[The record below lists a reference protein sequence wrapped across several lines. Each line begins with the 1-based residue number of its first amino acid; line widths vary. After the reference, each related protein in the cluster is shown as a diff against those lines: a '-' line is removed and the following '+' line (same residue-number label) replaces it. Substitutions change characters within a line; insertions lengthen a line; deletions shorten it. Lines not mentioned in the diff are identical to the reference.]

1 MRYSSAS
8 LLWLPSTLRLL
19 SGWEARRLTVS
30 TSSGRVPAAKG
41 FGRGPIEG
49 RARQPLP

>member
-19 SGWEARRLTVS
+19 SGWEARRLSVS
-30 TSSGRVPAAKG
+30 TSSGRVRAAKG
-41 FGRGPIEG
+41 YGTVPIAG
-49 RARQPLP
+49 RARAAAS